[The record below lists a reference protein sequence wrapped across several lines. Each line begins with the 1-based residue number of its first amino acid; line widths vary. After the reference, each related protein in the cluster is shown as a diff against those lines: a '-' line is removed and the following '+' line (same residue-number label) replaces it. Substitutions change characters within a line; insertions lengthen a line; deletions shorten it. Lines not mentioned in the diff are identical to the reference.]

1 MTDLI
6 YMITR
11 YVPDEEF
18 NDFLTNHIVNL
29 EAVLKEI
36 KISDEETR
44 IRFTWKEHVRTLWD
58 HIKEYADFC
67 FPDNLTEAFLRV
79 IENISHMNI
88 AELRLDG
95 ESKTVHILVD
105 SKDDIYISN
114 NTAFLSSAIRKHE
127 DEESVGA
134 IELPF
139 KVWIQTKPDGTSKK
153 TADTW
158 KIIDDWKGEI
168 SFSVVIGSE
177 EYTVYEVET
186 GREKYVSYDIINRS
200 GIEDFGLD
208 DETLIS
214 VKRLEGL
221 NLHEIYDKI
230 YKKNDISENNEWWTS
245 RMTDDLIS
253 ILTDESRGDSFGY
266 IELAHCFE
274 PREVPSIDVLV
285 GKKIS
290 VLPVPPPEVFKLW
303 PDIAHHF
310 FEIVHSNTRLKKHQ
324 KIPKMPVTII
334 NDLKERLTTKVSN
347 YLDNEANPDT
357 PTRFLGSPGKE
368 RPEDGAGRRIDG
380 VSQIIMG
387 WKEIPVHEKHP
398 RYHEY
403 RKRLD

>member
-1 MTDLI
+1 
-6 YMITR
+6 MITR
-11 YVPDEEF
+11 YVPDEEL
-18 NDFLTNHIVNL
+18 NDFLTKHIVNL
-29 EAVLKEI
+29 EGVLKEI

-168 SFSVVIGSE
+168 AFSVVIGSE

-221 NLHEIYDKI
+221 NLHDIYDKI

>member
-1 MTDLI
+1 MSDSNYMT
-6 YMITR
+6 TR

-29 EAVLKEI
+29 EGILKEI
-36 KISDEETR
+36 KVSDEETR
-44 IRFTWKEHVRTLWD
+44 IRFTWKEHVRTLWN

-114 NTAFLSSAIRKHE
+114 NTAFLSFAIEKHE

-158 KIIDDWKGEI
+158 RIIDDWKGKI
-168 SFSVVIGSE
+168 ASSVVIGSE

-208 DETLIS
+208 DETLIL
-214 VKRLEGL
+214 VERLEGL
-221 NLHEIYDKI
+221 NLNEVYDEL
-230 YKKNDISENNEWWTS
+230 YQKNDISENNEWWTS

-253 ILTDESRGDSFGY
+253 ILTDESRDESFGY
-266 IELAHCFE
+266 IELAESFE
-274 PREVPSIDVLV
+274 PHEVPKLDVMV
-285 GKKIS
+285 SKKIS
-290 VLPVPPPEVFKLW
+290 ILPVPPPEVFKLW

-310 FEIVHSNTRLKKHQ
+310 FEILHDNKRLKQHQ
-324 KIPKMPVTII
+324 EISEVPITIMNQI
-334 NDLKERLTTKVSN
+334 KGLLMTRVSN
-347 YLDNEANPDT
+347 YLDNESNPDK
-357 PTRFLGSPGKE
+357 PSRFLGKPGKE
-368 RPEDGAGRRIDG
+368 TPEKGAGRRING
-380 VSQIIMG
+380 VVQILLG
-387 WKEIPVHEKHP
+387 WKEIPVHDKHP
-398 RYHEY
+398 NYHEY

>member
-1 MTDLI
+1 MPDLI

-11 YVPDEEF
+11 YVPDEEL
-18 NDFLTNHIVNL
+18 NDFLTKHIVNL
-29 EAVLKEI
+29 EGVLKEI

-168 SFSVVIGSE
+168 AFSVVIGSE

>member
-1 MTDLI
+1 MT
-6 YMITR
+6 TR

-18 NDFLTNHIVNL
+18 NDFLTKHIVNL
-29 EAVLKEI
+29 EGVLKEI

-127 DEESVGA
+127 DEESVGD

-168 SFSVVIGSE
+168 AFSVVIGSE

-214 VKRLEGL
+214 VERLEGL

-324 KIPKMPVTII
+324 KISEIPITIM
-334 NDLKERLTTKVSN
+334 NDLREKLTTKVSN

>member
-168 SFSVVIGSE
+168 AFSVVIGSD

-214 VKRLEGL
+214 VERLEGL

-324 KIPKMPVTII
+324 KISEIPITIM
-334 NDLKERLTTKVSN
+334 NDLREILTTKVSN

>member
-1 MTDLI
+1 MPDLI

-11 YVPDEEF
+11 YVPDEEL
-18 NDFLTNHIVNL
+18 NDFLTKHIVNL
-29 EAVLKEI
+29 EGVLKEI

-168 SFSVVIGSE
+168 AFSVVIGSE

-324 KIPKMPVTII
+324 KIPEIPITIM
-334 NDLKERLTTKVSN
+334 NDLREILTTKVSN

>member
-1 MTDLI
+1 
-6 YMITR
+6 MITR

-168 SFSVVIGSE
+168 AFSVVIGSD

-214 VKRLEGL
+214 VERLEGL
-221 NLHEIYDKI
+221 NLNEVYDKI

-324 KIPKMPVTII
+324 KISEIPITIM
-334 NDLKERLTTKVSN
+334 NDLREILTTKVSN

-357 PTRFLGSPGKE
+357 PSRFLGSPGKE

>member
-1 MTDLI
+1 
-6 YMITR
+6 MITR

>member
-398 RYHEY
+398 RYHQY

>member
-1 MTDLI
+1 
-6 YMITR
+6 MITR

-168 SFSVVIGSE
+168 AFSVVIGSD

-214 VKRLEGL
+214 VERLEGL

-324 KIPKMPVTII
+324 KISEIPITIM
-334 NDLKERLTTKVSN
+334 NDLREILTTKVSN

-398 RYHEY
+398 HYHEY

>member
-1 MTDLI
+1 MT
-6 YMITR
+6 TR

-168 SFSVVIGSE
+168 AFSVVIGSE

>member
-1 MTDLI
+1 MT
-6 YMITR
+6 TR

-18 NDFLTNHIVNL
+18 NDFLTKHIVNL
-29 EAVLKEI
+29 EGVLKEI

-44 IRFTWKEHVRTLWD
+44 IRFTWKEHVRTLWG

-127 DEESVGA
+127 DEESVGD

-168 SFSVVIGSE
+168 AFSVVIGSE

-214 VKRLEGL
+214 VERLEGL

-245 RMTDDLIS
+245 RMTDDLMS

-324 KIPKMPVTII
+324 KISEIPITIM
-334 NDLKERLTTKVSN
+334 NDLREKLTTKVSN

>member
-1 MTDLI
+1 MT
-6 YMITR
+6 TR

-18 NDFLTNHIVNL
+18 NHFLTNHIVNL
-29 EAVLKEI
+29 EGVLKEI
-36 KISDEETR
+36 KVSDEETR
-44 IRFTWKEHVRTLWD
+44 IRFTWKEHVRTLWG
-58 HIKEYADFC
+58 HIKEYAVFS

-114 NTAFLSSAIRKHE
+114 NTAFLSFAIEKHE
-127 DEESVGA
+127 DEASVGS

-139 KVWIQTKPDGTSKK
+139 KVWIQTKPGGTSKK

-158 KIIDDWKGEI
+158 RIIDDWKGKI
-168 SFSVVIGSE
+168 ASSVVIGSD
-177 EYTVYEVET
+177 EYTVYEIET

-214 VKRLEGL
+214 VERLEGL

-310 FEIVHSNTRLKKHQ
+310 FEIVHSNARLKKHQ
-324 KIPKMPVTII
+324 KIPKMPITIM
-334 NDLKERLTTKVSN
+334 NDLKEILTTKVSN

-357 PTRFLGSPGKE
+357 PSRFLGSPGKE

-398 RYHEY
+398 HYHEY

>member
-168 SFSVVIGSE
+168 AFSVVIGSE

>member
-1 MTDLI
+1 
-6 YMITR
+6 MITR

-168 SFSVVIGSE
+168 AFSVVIGSD

-214 VKRLEGL
+214 VERLEGL

-324 KIPKMPVTII
+324 KISEIPITIM
-334 NDLKERLTTKVSN
+334 NDLREILTTKVSN

>member
-168 SFSVVIGSE
+168 AFSVVIGSE

-221 NLHEIYDKI
+221 NLHDIYDKI

>member
-168 SFSVVIGSE
+168 AFSVVIGSD

-214 VKRLEGL
+214 VERLEGL

-324 KIPKMPVTII
+324 KISEIPITIM
-334 NDLKERLTTKVSN
+334 NDLREILTTKVSN

-387 WKEIPVHEKHP
+387 LSLIHI
-398 RYHEY
+398 
-403 RKRLD
+403 

>member
-1 MTDLI
+1 MT
-6 YMITR
+6 TR

-18 NDFLTNHIVNL
+18 NHFLTNHIVNL
-29 EAVLKEI
+29 EGVLKEI
-36 KISDEETR
+36 KVSDEETR
-44 IRFTWKEHVRTLWD
+44 IRFTWKEHVRTLWG
-58 HIKEYADFC
+58 HIKEYAVFS

-114 NTAFLSSAIRKHE
+114 NTAFLSFAIEKHE
-127 DEESVGA
+127 DEASVGS

-139 KVWIQTKPDGTSKK
+139 KVWIQTKPGGTSKK

-158 KIIDDWKGEI
+158 RIIDDWKGKI
-168 SFSVVIGSE
+168 ASSVVIGSD
-177 EYTVYEVET
+177 EYTVYEIET

-214 VKRLEGL
+214 VERLEGL
-221 NLHEIYDKI
+221 NLNEVYDKI
-230 YKKNDISENNEWWTS
+230 YKKNDISENNEWWKS
-245 RMTDDLIS
+245 RMTDDLMS

-290 VLPVPPPEVFKLW
+290 VLPIPPPEVFKLW

-324 KIPKMPVTII
+324 KIPKMPITIM
-334 NDLKERLTTKVSN
+334 NDLKEILTTKVSN

-357 PTRFLGSPGKE
+357 PSRFLGSPGKE

-398 RYHEY
+398 HYHEY

>member
-1 MTDLI
+1 MT
-6 YMITR
+6 TR

-18 NDFLTNHIVNL
+18 NDFLTKHIVNL
-29 EAVLKEI
+29 EGVLKEI

-114 NTAFLSSAIRKHE
+114 NTAFLSFAIEKHE

-158 KIIDDWKGEI
+158 RIIDDWKGKI
-168 SFSVVIGSE
+168 ASSVVIGSE

-214 VKRLEGL
+214 VERLEGL

-324 KIPKMPVTII
+324 KISEIPITIM
-334 NDLKERLTTKVSN
+334 NDLREKLTTKVSN

>member
-221 NLHEIYDKI
+221 NLHDIYDKI

>member
-1 MTDLI
+1 MER
-6 YMITR
+6 R
-11 YVPDEEF
+11 YNSDEEF
-18 NDFLTNHIVNL
+18 DDFISRYIENL
-29 EAVLKEI
+29 EDVLEQI
-36 KISDEETR
+36 KASDEETR